1 MRHGHHSNVALRR
14 DAMATLTVVILVKV
28 ALQPLITAL
37 VLLVQGMAPAQTP
50 VHVRVRALLPVQAR
64 VAHQVVH
71 PEGHLVRA
79 QAVQQAAHRAL
90 PHAVPLAQHQ
100 GLHQT
105 LVKLTGEGLLLKY
118 FKEVP
123 HLSYLTHF
131 L

>member
-1 MRHGHHSNVALRR
+1 M
-14 DAMATLTVVILVKV
+14 LVQV
-28 ALQPLITAL
+28 ALQPLITAQ
-37 VLLVQGMAPAQTP
+37 VLQGQEMAPAQTP
-50 VHVRVRALLPVQAR
+50 AHVRVRALLPVQAR
-64 VAHQVVH
+64 VAPQVVP
-71 PEGHLVRA
+71 PEEHLVRA
-79 QAVQQAAHRAL
+79 PAAHRAL